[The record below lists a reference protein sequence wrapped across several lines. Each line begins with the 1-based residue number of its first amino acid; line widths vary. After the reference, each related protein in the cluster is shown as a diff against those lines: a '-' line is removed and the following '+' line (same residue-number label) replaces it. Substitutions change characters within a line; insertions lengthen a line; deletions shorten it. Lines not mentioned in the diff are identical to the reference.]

1 MDEQSDLCIAD
12 DDTHTV
18 RKSHTELSLSKRNQK
33 VGFACIFTKFVGE
46 DNFFFHFVARIQD
59 LC

>member
-12 DDTHTV
+12 DDIHTV
-18 RKSHTELSLSKRNQK
+18 RKSHTDIALSKRNQK
-33 VGFACIFTKFVGE
+33 GAFACIFTKIK
-46 DNFFFHFVARIQD
+46 DALKFFRHFVAGKQD